1 VVTLARLALL
11 IGLTR
16 FVEMMVFIRRKWLG
30 LEAVSFVSLEVV
42 VALPLLIVKSSS
54 SSLTN

>member
-30 LEAVSFVSLEVV
+30 LEAVSFVSVEVV